1 MQTYWSMVETALDGQ
16 RNPFTGSEKEA
27 AEELERLLKEAIK
40 GQMIAD
46 VPLGAFLSG
55 GIDSSLVVSLMQSL
69 SHDKVK
75 TFTIGFDVDKY
86 DEAKYAKEI
95 AAHLGTEH
103 TELYVTQP
111 GCLCHHAAH
120 DRQLHGT
127 VCRFLPDSHHAGE
140 QDDQRTCYRGTQ
152 RGCRR

>member
-1 MQTYWSMVETALDGQ
+1 
-16 RNPFTGSEKEA
+16 
-27 AEELERLLKEAIK
+27 
-40 GQMIAD
+40 MIAD

-103 TELYVTQP
+103 TELYVTSQDAFAIMRHMTDSFTEP
-111 GCLCHHAAH
+111 FADSSQIPTMLVSKMTREHV
-120 DRQLHGT
+120 T
-127 VCRFLPDSHHAGE
+127 VALSG
-140 QDDQRTCYRGTQ
+140 
-152 RGCRR
+152 GCRR